1 MPAKRHPIEKVRTGI
16 AGFDDLAEGGLPKG
30 RAAVISGTAGAGK
43 TLFGME
49 FLYRGATEHGE
60 NGVFVTFEER
70 RGDLRKDVGGFGWDF
85 GALEKQNKIAFVDAS
100 SVAESQ
106 VEVGE
111 YDLSALISRI
121 RYAIEK
127 VGAKRVVID
136 SVAALF
142 LRYND
147 QTVVRR
153 ELFKLIDVLRRL
165 NVTTIITAE
174 RVRDD
179 DPSSRFG
186 VEDFVVDAVIFLYNT
201 QVGRERERQIE
212 ITKLRGA
219 SYQTGR
225 HPFVFGSSG
234 FTVFPN
240 VINAPSE
247 PGKLERISTGVE
259 GIDVMTDGGVYR
271 GSTTLLMGPSGTGRT
286 VLGLHFLQE
295 GAENRERGILFSFE
309 EASSQLIAD
318 ARSLGWP
325 FDKHEKAK
333 RLRVVAFQP
342 EAQPIESYLKRIRT
356 MVADFGAKRVV
367 IDSLTPVARIIDEQR
382 FRRFVIALN
391 AFFKQQ
397 QVTAIINFTTDGD
410 SPMDIA
416 AQSDI
421 SVVADN
427 IFIMRI
433 AEEDGSMEREILITK
448 SRASSHEPT
457 ARRYRI
463 TANGIRVSGLE
474 EDAVSLRS
482 IVAPRRVT
490 TKRSGAEKVTPNKRA
505 PRSAARRAS
514 RRKRN

>member
-85 GALEKQNKIAFVDAS
+85 AALETQNKIAFVDAS

-111 YDLSALISRI
+111 YDLSGLITRI
-121 RYAIEK
+121 RYDIEK

-142 LRYND
+142 LRYID

-201 QVGRERERQIE
+201 QVGRERE
-212 ITKLRGA
+212 
-219 SYQTGR
+219 
-225 HPFVFGSSG
+225 
-234 FTVFPN
+234 
-240 VINAPSE
+240 
-247 PGKLERISTGVE
+247 
-259 GIDVMTDGGVYR
+259 
-271 GSTTLLMGPSGTGRT
+271 
-286 VLGLHFLQE
+286 
-295 GAENRERGILFSFE
+295 
-309 EASSQLIAD
+309 
-318 ARSLGWP
+318 
-325 FDKHEKAK
+325 
-333 RLRVVAFQP
+333 
-342 EAQPIESYLKRIRT
+342 
-356 MVADFGAKRVV
+356 
-367 IDSLTPVARIIDEQR
+367 
-382 FRRFVIALN
+382 
-391 AFFKQQ
+391 
-397 QVTAIINFTTDGD
+397 
-410 SPMDIA
+410 
-416 AQSDI
+416 
-421 SVVADN
+421 
-427 IFIMRI
+427 
-433 AEEDGSMEREILITK
+433 
-448 SRASSHEPT
+448 
-457 ARRYRI
+457 
-463 TANGIRVSGLE
+463 
-474 EDAVSLRS
+474 
-482 IVAPRRVT
+482 
-490 TKRSGAEKVTPNKRA
+490 
-505 PRSAARRAS
+505 
-514 RRKRN
+514 